1 MADSQVP
8 QVPWGLEALGGVVSE
23 PAWRSKPTWY
33 LLVTDDKM
41 IPLPA
46 QCQMAE
52 RVGATTFE
60 VPGSHAVYV
69 STPSATADLIIQAAQ
84 SP

>member
-1 MADSQVP
+1 MADS

-23 PAWRSKPTWY
+23 PAWRSKPSWY
-33 LLVTDDKM
+33 LLMADDRM
-41 IPLPA
+41 MPLPA
-46 QCQMAE
+46 QRQMAE
-52 RVGATTFE
+52 RAGVATVE

-69 STPSATADLIIQAAQ
+69 STPSATADLIVQAAE